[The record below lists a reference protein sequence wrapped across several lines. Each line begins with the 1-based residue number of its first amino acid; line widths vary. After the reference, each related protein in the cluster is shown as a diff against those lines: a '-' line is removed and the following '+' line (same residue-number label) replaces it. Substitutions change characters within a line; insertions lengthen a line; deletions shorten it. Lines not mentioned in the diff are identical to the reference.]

1 MSQSRRP
8 DQGVDAFSAPKALIA
23 EAKDKAIEMRLTKSG
38 FYRYSLAKI
47 LGWSEEEAM
56 AVAEHGAIR
65 NAISAMHDARGSL
78 PPSVNPEP
86 NPTYKLKHRRKKE

>member
-1 MSQSRRP
+1 M
-8 DQGVDAFSAPKALIA
+8 KAVQ
-23 EAKDKAIEMRLTKSG
+23 MRLTKSG

-65 NAISAMHDARGSL
+65 NAIAAMNDAGGSL
-78 PPSVNPEP
+78 PPAVTPEP
-86 NPTYKLKHRRKKE
+86 KPTYKLKRRKKK